1 MRVNIGTL
9 DRALRTVLGAALLV
23 MAFGGVLPALSVGA
37 PKWIAGAAGLILL
50 ATAALRL
57 CPLYA
62 IFGIRTCKL

>member
-9 DRALRTVLGAALLV
+9 DRTLRALIGAALLV
-23 MAFGGVLPALSVGA
+23 LAFGGFLPFLSVGA
-37 PKWIAGAAGLILL
+37 PKWIAAAAGLILL

-62 IFGIRTCKL
+62 ILGIRTCKL

>member
-23 MAFGGVLPALSVGA
+23 LAFGGVLPALSDGA
-37 PKWIAGAAGLILL
+37 PKWIAAAAGVILL

-62 IFGIRTCKL
+62 LFGIRTCKL

>member
-9 DRALRTVLGAALLV
+9 DRALRTVLGAALLAL
-23 MAFGGVLPALSVGA
+23 AFGGVLPDLSAGA
-37 PKWIAGAAGLILL
+37 PKWIAAAAGLILL

>member
-9 DRALRTVLGAALLV
+9 DRALRTVLGVALLV
-23 MAFGGVLPALSVGA
+23 LAFGGVMPALSVGA